1 MIQEEDDQIDENADE
16 LNQKNVKIVKMQ
28 RNQSKAII
36 KSFAAINYY

>member
-1 MIQEEDDQIDENADE
+1 MIKEEDHHIDENADE
-16 LNQKNVKIVKMQ
+16 LNQKNVKTVKMH